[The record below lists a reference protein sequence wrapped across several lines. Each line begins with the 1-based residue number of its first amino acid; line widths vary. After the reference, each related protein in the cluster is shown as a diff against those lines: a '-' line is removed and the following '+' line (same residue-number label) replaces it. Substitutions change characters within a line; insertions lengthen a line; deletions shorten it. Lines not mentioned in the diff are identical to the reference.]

1 MTIAKEPGNGGVVVK
16 PYSSISRRFLSLVT
30 AIDVSFTRHDAVKSG
45 RGSGFLLRLDSA
57 AHPRLGVL
65 IKKLRL
71 LPPDTPEPAGGS
83 SLPVLV
89 TCRHVVDFAYNHAG
103 EYAWNLSEVRVQ
115 MFGEEGERLTPAV
128 LPRGDFSVLVPKNDR
143 LDIALLA
150 IGIGDARGLVGTTA
164 SLKKTSATLNALDVR
179 NITEDA
185 QMCGSLPWGAEVAFT
200 SIQPWTNGYPILR
213 SGRISSDPKG
223 GFQSPDID
231 KDDIYLLEAQS
242 FAGSSGAPIMTYP
255 TGHPFF
261 DHLTMKLAGGERQVT
276 ERHRRS
282 HLVGIMSGHIRN
294 DNHESGELYKLHVGL
309 SYCHRIDVLRRILF
323 EEPTQRLWPNW
334 SDVP

>member
-1 MTIAKEPGNGGVVVK
+1 MTIAKAPGNGGVVVK
-16 PYSSISRRFLSLVT
+16 PYFSISRRLLSLVT
-30 AIDVSFTRHDAVKSG
+30 AIDVSFRRQNDVKSG

-57 AHPRLGVL
+57 AHPRICPL
-65 IKKLRL
+65 IRKLQL
-71 LPPDTPEPAGGS
+71 LSPDTPEPAGGI
-83 SLPVLV
+83 SLPILV
-89 TCRHVVDFAYNHAG
+89 TCRHVVDRAYNHAG
-103 EYAWNLSEVRVQ
+103 EYGWNLSEVRAQ
-115 MFGEEGERLTPAV
+115 MFGEDGERLTPAV
-128 LPRGDFSVLVPKNDR
+128 FPHGDFSVLVPKNDR

-150 IGIGDARGLVGTTA
+150 IGIVHARGLVGTRA
-164 SLKKTSATLNALDVR
+164 SMKKTNATLHAMDVR
-179 NITEDA
+179 NITEDSH
-185 QMCGSLPWGAEVAFT
+185 MCGSLPWGAEIAFT

-213 SGRISSDPKG
+213 SGRVSSDPKV
-223 GFQSPDID
+223 GFHSPDID

-261 DHLTMKLAGGERQVT
+261 DHLTMKRAGGERQVT

-294 DNHESGELYKLHVGL
+294 NRHESGELYKLHVGL

-323 EEPTQRLWPNW
+323 EEPLERIWPK
-334 SDVP
+334 